1 MNQVTNNAPDERP
14 AGNRFVS
21 LWQASKV
28 LFIVFSFL
36 GLCSLNVLTLL
47 NDKVHA
53 AEYSFVRST
62 LASAL
67 SDSTMS
73 RLLSSSPSQKYSE
86 LEKSHKAIEAKH
98 VELKRLSAVRSQV
111 VKNRSAKIARRAVS
125 NAVKNVS
132 SFAAEIIPVVGDAA
146 IVALTVSD
154 LSDDCQTLKD
164 LNELN
169 VGFEHEIANE
179 NDVCG
184 IKFPP

>member
-1 MNQVTNNAPDERP
+1 
-14 AGNRFVS
+14 
-21 LWQASKV
+21 
-28 LFIVFSFL
+28 
-36 GLCSLNVLTLL
+36 
-47 NDKVHA
+47 
-53 AEYSFVRST
+53 
-62 LASAL
+62 
-67 SDSTMS
+67 
-73 RLLSSSPSQKYSE
+73 
-86 LEKSHKAIEAKH
+86 
-98 VELKRLSAVRSQV
+98 V